1 VTTKTTGIRELKAN
15 LSDYLKKIQSGD
27 TIIVTEHH
35 RPAAALGAPEEESL
49 SLSGQERM
57 LALREAGLLIWKGGD
72 FALEPIEPAH
82 KLREDVLMS
91 DLVSEGRD

>member
-1 VTTKTTGIRELKAN
+1 MTTKTTGIRELKAN

-49 SLSGQERM
+49 SVQERM
-57 LALREAGLLIWKGGD
+57 LALREAGILNWKGTI
-72 FALEPIEPAH
+72 PNRYTPRRPSI
-82 KLREDVLMS
+82 KLFSDVMAS
-91 DLVSEGRD
+91 DLLLEDRR